1 MASGSLLLAL
11 AAGGGFALLT
21 RHRAKRNTRRAEAEY
36 PAEGAP
42 LTIDGVQVE
51 AVTRG
56 HGPDLVLI
64 HGASGNHRD
73 FSALLPELVSAFR
86 VTVFD
91 RPSLGW
97 TGTIDR
103 ETDPAAQ
110 AEFLSAA
117 ADKLGLHNPILVGH
131 SYGGAVALAWAMQR
145 PDRVRAVVAI
155 SAASHPYPRPIAL
168 TTRLLATAFAGR
180 LSAPFFT
187 AWSTPRMMRAAF
199 GPAFAPQHAPADYAQ
214 TAGLALTL
222 RAESFTANAR
232 QVAGLSRALRRLR
245 LGYPRLTLPVEVLHG
260 DADAVVPV
268 RRNGEALAI
277 EVPSAVL
284 SVISNGGHM
293 LHHTH
298 PDAVIA
304 AIQRARLRS
313 ENPVRPL
320 PSGR

>member
-1 MASGSLLLAL
+1 MASGSLLIAL
-11 AAGGGFALLT
+11 VAGGGFALLT
-21 RHRAKRNTRRAEAEY
+21 RHRAKRNTLQAEAEY
-36 PAEGAP
+36 PAVGPP
-42 LTIDGVQVE
+42 LTIDGIRVE

-73 FSALLPELVSAFR
+73 FSALLPRLVDAFR

-97 TGTIDR
+97 TGGIDR

-117 ADKLGLHNPILVGH
+117 ADKLGLRNPILVGH

-145 PDRVRAVVAI
+145 PGRVRAVVAI
-155 SAASHPYPRPIAL
+155 SAATHPYPRPVAL

-187 AWSTPRMMRAAF
+187 AWATPRMMRAAF
-199 GPAFAPQHAPADYAQ
+199 GPAFAPQLAPGDYAQ

-222 RAESFTANAR
+222 RPVSFTANAR

-245 LGYPRLTLPVEVLHG
+245 QGYPGLTLPVEVLHG
-260 DADAVVPV
+260 DADAIVPV

-277 EVPSAVL
+277 DVPSAVL
-284 SVISNGGHM
+284 SVIPHAGHM

-313 ENPVRPL
+313 AGAARPL
-320 PSGR
+320 PSER

>member
-1 MASGSLLLAL
+1 MASGSLLIAL
-11 AAGGGFALLT
+11 VAGGSFTLLT
-21 RHRAKRNTRRAEAEY
+21 RHRAKRNTLRAEAEY
-36 PAEGAP
+36 PAVGAP
-42 LTIDGVQVE
+42 LILDGIRVE

-73 FSALLPELVSAFR
+73 FSALLPRLVDAFR
-86 VTVFD
+86 VTLFD

-97 TGTIDR
+97 TDEIDR

-117 ADKLGLHNPILVGH
+117 ADKLGIRNPILVGH

-145 PDRVRAVVAI
+145 PGRVRAVVAI
-155 SAASHPYPRPIAL
+155 SAATHPYPRPVAL

-199 GPAFAPQHAPADYAQ
+199 GPAFAPQVAPGDYAQ

-222 RAESFTANAR
+222 RPASFTANAR
-232 QVAGLSRALRRLR
+232 QVAALSRALRRLR
-245 LGYPRLTLPVEVLHG
+245 QGYPGLTLPVEVLHG
-260 DADAVVPV
+260 DADAIVPV

-277 EVPSAVL
+277 DVPSAVL
-284 SVISNGGHM
+284 SVIPNGGHM

-313 ENPVRPL
+313 GDVPRPL
-320 PSGR
+320 PSER